1 MSQLS
6 VQTLVDA
13 GAHIGC
19 RVSRWNPKMEPYIH
33 GSRNRIHVID
43 LKETIRGILRAKH
56 FLKEMIGSGQDV
68 LFVGTKPQIRS
79 EVAKVNEETGMPF
92 VNDRWIGG
100 TLTNYQIIGSR
111 IAHLDDLEKKETE
124 GYLDDLTKKEAARFL
139 REKRKIFR
147 NLHGIRDMFRLP
159 GALVVVDPRT
169 ERNAVREAQRM
180 GIPVIGVVDTD
191 GDPDFCDLV
200 IPANDDAIRSVGLIL
215 GHLVEAIERGKDL
228 RKERGITEAS
238 KQEDIVPLSAPI
250 PMPKSQRARRSV
262 GQEHATEEP
271 PVPRPSS
278 DRPKPNPDALNR
290 PVKMTPTT
298 DSADTATGN
307 TESSEKAPSA
317 ENPADEGSSS

>member
-79 EVAKVNEETGMPF
+79 EVTKVNEETGMPF

-200 IPANDDAIRSVGLIL
+200 IPANNRGRKALAAVMWLLARSFLINIGKLSPDEDMKYTIDDFETKIL
-215 GHLVEAIERGKDL
+215 
-228 RKERGITEAS
+228 
-238 KQEDIVPLSAPI
+238 
-250 PMPKSQRARRSV
+250 
-262 GQEHATEEP
+262 
-271 PVPRPSS
+271 
-278 DRPKPNPDALNR
+278 
-290 PVKMTPTT
+290 
-298 DSADTATGN
+298 
-307 TESSEKAPSA
+307 
-317 ENPADEGSSS
+317 DE